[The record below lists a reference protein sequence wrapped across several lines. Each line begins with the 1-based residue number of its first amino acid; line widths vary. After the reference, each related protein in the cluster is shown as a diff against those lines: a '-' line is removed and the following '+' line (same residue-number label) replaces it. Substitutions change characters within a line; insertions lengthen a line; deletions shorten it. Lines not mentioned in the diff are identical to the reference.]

1 MADDDAPSTKLRKVT
16 GVTGWILRIM
26 RLGVPVAGT
35 LFVLDAQS
43 YLGISMYREQYMGL
57 FLALTL
63 GSIFLSIPANKASVR
78 EGVPWYDMILCAA
91 ALVVGLYVT
100 FLYPRLIMEVAYPSN
115 DKLFLGF
122 MAIVIALEATRRTVG
137 WSLVIVALIF
147 LLYARFNHYVPEP
160 FHATGAPWGKLAVS
174 LYLDSEGML
183 GLPTLVISTMVFAFI
198 AFGQVL
204 FLTGGGQFLTDFAL
218 ATMGR
223 FRGGSAKMAIVG
235 SSLFGLISG
244 SAVANVATIGVVTIP
259 MMKKSGYRPEVAAAV
274 EAVASTGGQI
284 APPVMG
290 IAAFLMAEML
300 SISYAEVALAAI
312 VPALLYYIALFTQVD
327 LEAARHGLRG
337 LPKDQLLSVTKLA
350 KIGWIFLVPLAVV
363 VYTLFFLNYEPGK
376 CGIAGAASA
385 LVMSLIRRDTRPDF
399 RRLFQILESTG
410 AAMVDL
416 GAIGA
421 TVGLVIGSIAISG
434 VGFTFS
440 NMIIGIGQDSLAL
453 LLLLT
458 AATGIVLGMGLPT
471 GAVYIL
477 LAVLVGS
484 ALQELGVQPLAAH
497 MFIFYFGMLS
507 MITPPVCLATFTAAS
522 IAGADHFKTALHGMR
537 LGAIAYIVPFIFVY
551 SPALLLKGAPV
562 TIALA
567 IVTAIAG
574 AVILGIAFTGFLFRN
589 LGWGVRLLLTAG
601 AVALLIPPGGAIA
614 MSWEI
619 NLVGAAVV
627 AALIGW
633 EWRHRGNRVVQTSST
648 T

>member
-1 MADDDAPSTKLRKVT
+1 MADDDAPATRLREVT
-16 GVTGWILRIM
+16 GVTGWFLRVM

-35 LFVLDAQS
+35 FFVLDVQS
-43 YLGISMYREQYMGL
+43 YLGLSFYREQYMGL

-63 GSIFLSIPANKASVR
+63 GSIFLSIPATKTSAR
-78 EGVPWYDMILCAA
+78 KGVPWYDMLLCGA
-91 ALVVGLYVT
+91 ALCVGLYIT
-100 FLYPRLIMEVAYPSN
+100 ILYPRLIMQIAYPSP
-115 DKLFLGF
+115 DKLVLGF
-122 MAIVIALEATRRTVG
+122 LAIIIALEATRRTVG
-137 WSLVIVALIF
+137 WSLVIVAVTFI
-147 LLYARFNHYVPEP
+147 LYARFNHYMPAP
-160 FHATGAPWGKLAVS
+160 FHASGAPWGKLAVS
-174 LYLDSEGML
+174 LYLDSEGVL
-183 GLPTLVISTMVFAFI
+183 GLPTMVISTMVFAFI

-204 FLTGGGQFLTDFAL
+204 FLTGGGQFLTDFAM

-223 FRGGSAKMAIVG
+223 FRGGPAKMAIVG
-235 SSLFGLISG
+235 SSLFGMISG

-259 MMKKSGYRPEVAAAV
+259 MMKKSGYRPEVAAGV

-337 LPKDQLLSVTKLA
+337 LPKEQLPSAA
-350 KIGWIFLVPLAVV
+350 KVASIGWIFLVPLVV
-363 VYTLFFLNYEPGK
+363 LVYTLFILNYEPGK

-385 LVMSLIRRDTRPDF
+385 LVMSLFRRDTRPNF
-399 RRLFQILESTG
+399 RRLVQILESTG

-440 NMIIGIGQDSLAL
+440 NMIVGIGQDSLVL

-458 AATGIVLGMGLPT
+458 AVTGIILGMGLPT

-477 LAVLVGS
+477 MAVLVGS

-522 IAGADHFKTALHGMR
+522 IAGADHVKTALHGMR

-551 SPALLLKGAPV
+551 SPALLMKGTPLV
-562 TIALA
+562 IMLSV
-567 IVTAIAG
+567 VTAIVG
-574 AVILGIAFTGFLFRN
+574 AVIFGAAFTGFLFRK

-619 NLVGAAVV
+619 NLAGAVVV
-627 AALIGW
+627 AALVAW
-633 EWRHRGNRVVQTSST
+633 EWGHRKSAR
-648 T
+648 

>member
-1 MADDDAPSTKLRKVT
+1 MADDETPATKLRELT
-16 GVTGWILRIM
+16 GVARWILRIL
-26 RLGVPVAGT
+26 RLGIPVAGI
-35 LFVLDAQS
+35 LFVLDVQS
-43 YLGISMYREQYMGL
+43 YLSISMYTEQYMGL

-63 GSIFLSIPANKASVR
+63 GSIFLSIPAKKGSVR
-78 EGVPWYDMILCAA
+78 NRVPWYDMVLCAA

-100 FLYPRLIMEVAYPSN
+100 ILYPRLIMEVAYPST
-115 DKLFLGF
+115 DKLVLGIL
-122 MAIVIALEATRRTVG
+122 AIVVALEATRRTVG
-137 WSLVIVALIF
+137 WSLVIVALAF
-147 LLYARFNHYVPEP
+147 LLYARFNHYMPEP
-160 FHATGAPWGKLAVS
+160 FLATGAPWGKLAIS
-174 LYLDSEGML
+174 LYLDSDGILGM
-183 GLPTLVISTMVFAFI
+183 PTLVISTMVFAFI

-204 FLTGGGQFLTDFAL
+204 FLTGGGQFLTDFAM
-218 ATMGR
+218 AIMGR
-223 FRGGSAKMAIVG
+223 FRGGSAKVAIVA
-235 SSLFGLISG
+235 SSLFGMISG
-244 SAVANVATIGVVTIP
+244 SAVANVATVGVVTIP
-259 MMKKSGYRPEVAAAV
+259 MMKKSGYRAEVAAGI

-300 SISYAEVALAAI
+300 SIPYAEVALAAI

-337 LPKDQLLSVTKLA
+337 LPTEQLPSVA
-350 KIGWIFLVPLAVV
+350 KIAGIGWIFLVPLAVV
-363 VYTLFFLNYEPGK
+363 VYTLFFLNFEAGK
-376 CGIAGAASA
+376 CGIAGAATA
-385 LVMSLIRRDTRPDF
+385 LVMSLFRRETRPGL

-440 NMIIGIGQDSLAL
+440 NMIVSIGENSLIL

-458 AATGIVLGMGLPT
+458 AVTGIILGMGLPT

-484 ALQELGVQPLAAH
+484 ALEKLGVQPLAAH

-507 MITPPVCLATFTAAS
+507 MITPPVCLATYTAAS
-522 IAGADHFKTALHGMR
+522 IAGADHLKTALHGMR
-537 LGAIAYIVPFIFVY
+537 LGVIAYIVPFIFVY
-551 SPALLLKGAPV
+551 SPALLLKGPPL
-562 TIALA
+562 TIALG

-589 LGWGVRLLLTAG
+589 LGWGVRVLLTAG

-614 MSWEI
+614 MSWEF

-627 AALIGW
+627 AALIAW
-633 EWRHRGNRVVQTSST
+633 EWRQRGKGQRRAPDAA
-648 T
+648 